1 MGLDNTPRCKSNGR
15 SRILPLKLHT
25 KANAIGINNRLV
37 AKITDTPIVENR
49 ADYVLIVDDI
59 TSDLDWKGYAG
70 ILTKRLPEPDKVS
83 VPWIGGFNDMELLR
97 PGYIISVEQNGFTHV
112 IYRPESRNNT
122 LFATGRCNNKCIMCP
137 QPPTDSADTGWIE
150 SHLRFIEL
158 LDNDLEQL
166 CITGGE
172 PTLLGEGLID
182 ILKKASISLPSTELY
197 MLTNG
202 RQFVEEK
209 YVKKIAAI
217 PNLKLLSAIPIYAD
231 VASLH
236 DYIVQARGA
245 FAETVVGL
253 YNLARYQLPVEI
265 RIVLH
270 KQTIPRLLALV
281 EFIYRNFPFVDH
293 VALMGLENMGYV
305 KSNWDLLWTDP
316 VDYQDELESAV
327 RYLHYRQMAVS
338 IFNLQL
344 CVLKPELHSF
354 ARQSIS
360 DFKNIFL
367 EQCNDCVAKNS
378 CAGLFKSSET
388 KHSRGIMPL
397 TTSIVHAG
405 SFC

>member
-1 MGLDNTPRCKSNGR
+1 M
-15 SRILPLKLHT
+15 KLHT
-25 KANAIGINNRLV
+25 KARAIGVNHRLV
-37 AKITDTPIVENR
+37 AKITDTPITEKREN
-49 ADYVLIVDDI
+49 YFLIADDI
-59 TSDLDWKGYAG
+59 SSDFDWNGYAG
-70 ILTKRLPEPDKVS
+70 ILTKRLPEPEKIPI
-83 VPWIGGFNDMELLR
+83 PWIGGFNDMELLK
-97 PGYIISVEQNGFTHV
+97 PGYIISVEHSGVTHV

-122 LFATGRCNNKCIMCP
+122 LFATGRCNNNCIMCP
-137 QPPTDSADTGWIE
+137 QPPTDSSDTGWLE

-172 PTLLGEGLID
+172 PTLLGEGLLD
-182 ILKKASISLPSTELY
+182 ILRKAASSLPATEFY

-202 RQFVEEK
+202 RQFAEEK
-209 YVKKIAAI
+209 YVKRIAEI

-231 VASLH
+231 VAPLH

-245 FAETVVGL
+245 FGETVKGL
-253 YNLARYQLPVEI
+253 YNLARYRLPVEI

-270 KQTIPRLLALV
+270 KQTIPRLVNLV

-305 KSNWDLLWTDP
+305 KSNWELLWIDP
-316 VDYQDELESAV
+316 VDYQNELESAV

-344 CVLKPELHSF
+344 CILKPSLHPF
-354 ARQSIS
+354 ARRSIS

-367 EQCNDCVAKNS
+367 EQCSNCGSKDI

-388 KHSRGIMPL
+388 RHSRGIKPL
-397 TTSIVHAG
+397 SIPAWCTSTSNANVYG
-405 SFC
+405 T